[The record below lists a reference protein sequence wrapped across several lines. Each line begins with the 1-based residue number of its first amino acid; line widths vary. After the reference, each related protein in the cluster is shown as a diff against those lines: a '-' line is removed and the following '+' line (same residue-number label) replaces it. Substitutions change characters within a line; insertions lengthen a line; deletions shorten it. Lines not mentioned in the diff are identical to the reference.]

1 MPDHDFSHFLT
12 TELDPALLS
21 TPFKVRT
28 NWHVITGAPSSG
40 KTTLINLLK
49 KKGYKTSQ
57 ERAHQYIEREMAK
70 GYTVDEVQV
79 DKVALEQ
86 AIMVFTLDSELG
98 LAASDVI
105 FLDRGLPDCLG
116 YCRIIGLNPN
126 ASLPDCFH
134 HRYTSVF
141 ILDWLPF
148 DHDGVRYEDDTIAA
162 FLHTWTLNDYRA
174 LGDNPISVPIL
185 PVEECVEFILN
196 KLTEQKLI

>member
-1 MPDHDFSHFLT
+1 MPDRYLPHFLT

-21 TPFKVRT
+21 TPFKVKT

-40 KTTLINLLK
+40 KTTLINRINNM
-49 KKGYKTSQ
+49 GYKTSP
-57 ERAHQYIEREMAK
+57 ERARQYIEREMAK
-70 GYTVDEVQV
+70 GYTVDEVQA

-86 AIMVFTLDSELG
+86 AIMSFTLNSELQ

-105 FLDRGLPDCLG
+105 FLDRGVPDCLG

-126 ASLPDCFH
+126 DSLPDCFH
-134 HRYTSVF
+134 HRYASVF
-141 ILDWLPF
+141 ILDRLPF

-162 FLHTWTLNDYRA
+162 FLHTWTLNDYQA
-174 LGDNPISVPIL
+174 LGYNPISVPIL
-185 PVEECVEFILN
+185 PVEERVEFILN